1 MSTTFGTGS
10 TPSGRLN
17 APTIAAPSPVR
28 RLRAVVLDWAGTTQD
43 FGSLAP
49 VGAFMEVFARNGVPI
64 TSAQARGP
72 MGIYKLDHIRALASL
87 PDVAERWRQAH
98 GSDCTEADVL
108 AMYRQLVP
116 IQESVLPRYCDL
128 IPGTLEA
135 MAEIRARGY
144 KVGSTTGYPRSVGD
158 IAAGSAREQGYEPD
172 VMVCADEVPAGRPE
186 PWMLLRAMEEMR
198 VFPPSCVVK
207 VGDTEADIAEG
218 INAGAWTVGVTR
230 TGNYVGLDREQM
242 ASLAPERKSLLIEN
256 AAEILRRA
264 GAHYL
269 IGTIA
274 ELPPVLDAIEISLAL
289 GERP

>member
-1 MSTTFGTGS
+1 
-10 TPSGRLN
+10 
-17 APTIAAPSPVR
+17 
-28 RLRAVVLDWAGTTQD
+28 
-43 FGSLAP
+43 
-49 VGAFMEVFARNGVPI
+49 
-64 TSAQARGP
+64 
-72 MGIYKLDHIRALASL
+72 
-87 PDVAERWRQAH
+87 
-98 GSDCTEADVL
+98 
-108 AMYRQLVP
+108 
-116 IQESVLPRYCDL
+116 
-128 IPGTLEA
+128 
-135 MAEIRARGY
+135 
-144 KVGSTTGYPRSVGD
+144 
-158 IAAGSAREQGYEPD
+158 
-172 VMVCADEVPAGRPE
+172 
-186 PWMLLRAMEEMR
+186 MEEMR

-218 INAGAWTVGVTR
+218 LNAGAWTVGVTR